1 MQLKQYAIKNNKYPY
16 IYSVGYYSYINS
28 MYYLKIN
35 DERKWSITWSDMW
48 NNMCFRSDICMT
60 SHGRSLLCVINI
72 LP

>member
-35 DERKWSITWSDMW
+35 DERKWSITICVSDLISAWPPMAG
-48 NNMCFRSDICMT
+48 
-60 SHGRSLLCVINI
+60 HYCV
-72 LP
+72 